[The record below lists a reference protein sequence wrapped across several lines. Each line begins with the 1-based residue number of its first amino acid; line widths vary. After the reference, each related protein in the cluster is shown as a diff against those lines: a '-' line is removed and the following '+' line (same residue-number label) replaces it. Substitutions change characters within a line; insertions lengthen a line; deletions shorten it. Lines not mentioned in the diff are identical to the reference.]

1 MLSNYYQILG
11 ISEQEVNTL
20 QEVFQIYAKKK
31 DYIQLE
37 QLQQILLDLG
47 ITITLET
54 ISQIIDLNQD
64 KKIDFYEFIVAISY
78 YIPPI
83 HTTTIKRQD
92 QELLR
97 CFLYFDKDHDGR
109 ISQLELEDVMKK
121 LNAKLSPYE
130 IKEMMKTADMN
141 KDGFVDFDEFKQL
154 LTY

>member
-20 QEVFQIYAKKK
+20 QEVFQIYAKKR

-92 QELLR
+92 QELLS